1 LLTLLSFLGF
11 GLFMCY
17 DILFDTP
24 AVVLRSRG
32 VERFLYNA
40 EIPILGSAVF
50 RAWSL
55 AHNATL
61 ISANRGS
68 GGAYVR
74 GSHVAEQRGHLVLAR
89 LENV

>member
-1 LLTLLSFLGF
+1 
-11 GLFMCY
+11 MCY

-24 AVVLRSRG
+24 ALVLRSRG

-40 EIPILGSAVF
+40 EIPMLGPAAF
-50 RAWSL
+50 RTWSL

-61 ISANRGS
+61 IAANRGS

-74 GSHVAEQRGHLVLAR
+74 GSHLAEQSGHIAVAQ
-89 LENV
+89 LEIL